1 MIIDKEFQ
9 KLIPALLPDE
19 YKLLEANIIRDGC
32 REPLSV
38 WNGVLVD
45 GHNRYGIC
53 QRHGIKF
60 ETRQVSFNGREHAKL
75 WIGEQQLGR
84 RNLSDSQ
91 RIMIA
96 DDVRAL
102 RSKVAVADK
111 LEKARAVKA
120 GSMSAESTDIE
131 KRKTDTRKA
140 IAEETE
146 LPESGFRHAAAI
158 KKAAPEVAA
167 MVRAGTISLTE
178 GRKLAALPEEARKT
192 AVDAVTQG
200 MDVRSAVRAA
210 KKEGYNATIEATKP
224 KELEGTYR
232 IIYADPPWKYVG
244 LNQADEYGHAERHY
258 DCLDD
263 DQLCNYRPGEGKRTV
278 MLSDKDAVLFLWVTA
293 PMLERAFPII
303 KAWGF
308 NYKTHF
314 VWDKDS
320 HVMGHYTSVQ
330 HELLM
335 ICTRGSCKPDT
346 GKLLRSVVQIKR
358 SGKHS
363 EKPAEFY
370 KIIEDMYDHGRK
382 LELFSRKPRQGWD
395 ADGNEADAGLLL
407 AA

>member
-53 QRHGIKF
+53 QRHAIKF
-60 ETRQVSFNGREHAKL
+60 ERRKVSFDSREHAKL

-120 GSMSAESTDIE
+120 GSMSVDSADIE

-140 IAEETE
+140 IAKETE

-158 KKAAPEVAA
+158 KKTAPEVAA
-167 MVRAGTISLTE
+167 MVRAGT
-178 GRKLAALPEEARKT
+178 AR
-192 AVDAVTQG
+192 
-200 MDVRSAVRAA
+200 
-210 KKEGYNATIEATKP
+210 
-224 KELEGTYR
+224 
-232 IIYADPPWKYVG
+232 
-244 LNQADEYGHAERHY
+244 
-258 DCLDD
+258 
-263 DQLCNYRPGEGKRTV
+263 
-278 MLSDKDAVLFLWVTA
+278 
-293 PMLERAFPII
+293 
-303 KAWGF
+303 
-308 NYKTHF
+308 
-314 VWDKDS
+314 
-320 HVMGHYTSVQ
+320 
-330 HELLM
+330 
-335 ICTRGSCKPDT
+335 
-346 GKLLRSVVQIKR
+346 
-358 SGKHS
+358 
-363 EKPAEFY
+363 
-370 KIIEDMYDHGRK
+370 
-382 LELFSRKPRQGWD
+382 
-395 ADGNEADAGLLL
+395 
-407 AA
+407 